1 MLMRKLMSI
10 RYSALESSEI
20 RQMADSAWN
29 VTWSNNHGVEGTL
42 RHLSKAASA
51 LFTLCGLALTLGA
64 LHPLVPVLLLAIS
77 ALDQLALRRISA
89 VQTAHYDE
97 NKDVDRRL
105 DYVNETM
112 QSSEYGKEIRTT
124 SMKTYLRDW
133 HERLLRQKLSLFDA
147 EKRETARSERLQI
160 VLSVLREA
168 LIYGCLAYA
177 VWMRHVSVADFSLYF
192 AAAMRFSS
200 TFVSILTH
208 GERLR
213 LDSRCVEDMRHL
225 MELPDEPRIT
235 ASFDASKYAD
245 CDIAFKDVSYRYPG
259 AAQDALSHFSFTFK
273 AGRCYAL
280 VGENGSGKTT
290 LVKLLCG
297 LIEPDSGVIMIGQTN
312 AAELSGAA
320 RYSLFSAVFQNINT
334 YAMTLGENVAMSDNV
349 NEPAVRDAL
358 NEAGL
363 DISAYPKGL
372 NTMLRRDFDPEGID
386 LSGGQKQALAVA
398 RAVYHEHSLM
408 TVLDEPTAALDPLAE
423 KRVYDHLDQLIDGRT
438 ALFISHRLA
447 SAQFCDEVL
456 VLEQGCLVEQGTH
469 EMLMKAH
476 GSYARMYEVQNSYY
490 KDDADATAE
499 VEVLAQ

>member
-1 MLMRKLMSI
+1 
-10 RYSALESSEI
+10 
-20 RQMADSAWN
+20 
-29 VTWSNNHGVEGTL
+29 
-42 RHLSKAASA
+42 
-51 LFTLCGLALTLGA
+51 
-64 LHPLVPVLLLAIS
+64 
-77 ALDQLALRRISA
+77 
-89 VQTAHYDE
+89 
-97 NKDVDRRL
+97 
-105 DYVNETM
+105 
-112 QSSEYGKEIRTT
+112 
-124 SMKTYLRDW
+124 
-133 HERLLRQKLSLFDA
+133 
-147 EKRETARSERLQI
+147 
-160 VLSVLREA
+160 
-168 LIYGCLAYA
+168 
-177 VWMRHVSVADFSLYF
+177 
-192 AAAMRFSS
+192 
-200 TFVSILTH
+200 
-208 GERLR
+208 
-213 LDSRCVEDMRHL
+213 

-447 SAQFCDEVL
+447 STQFCDEVL